1 MCDETS
7 NQGSCIA
14 ACTMFP
20 LPLVTNYS
28 LKWLNSRL
36 YTWHTRRE
44 LYGLGQTARAAR
56 RRYMNSYITVAL
68 WSCRARLLCAARGGS
83 VSRAGNRR
91 GHSNDSTRESQKAG
105 QPEYWPSSRS
115 RQSSANRN
123 KNFSVRPGRGI
134 YFYGWHEAVRKR
146 VANFSSTSDL
156 HHLRTND
163 EDRCILA
170 QFICTQGLSRA
181 LFLSVTSYVHRS
193 SEL

>member
-68 WSCRARLLCAARGGS
+68 WSCRARLLCASRGGS

-91 GHSNDSTRESQKAG
+91 GHSNDSSRESQKAG

-123 KNFSVRPGRGI
+123 KNFSVRQRDLFLRLARGSAKTCCQLQQ
-134 YFYGWHEAVRKR
+134 HERSASSAYKWRR
-146 VANFSSTSDL
+146 PLYFSSVHL
-156 HHLRTND
+156 HPRL
-163 EDRCILA
+163 IP
-170 QFICTQGLSRA
+170 GPLS
-181 LFLSVTSYVHRS
+181 
-193 SEL
+193 